1 MIFMFYKNVTFT
13 TAENWVD
20 YCGTGDSRYLDD
32 AAPLTSLPKGTH
44 VVIAGEGWERQV
56 VLE

>member
-1 MIFMFYKNVTFT
+1 MFYKNVTFT